1 MRGARSLSCGLAAMF
16 AAGIVV
22 RAGQVQTTTYLV
34 EVDAVVTDDAGK
46 PVTGLKQAD
55 FQVKD
60 DGKRVD
66 LKTFEEVNASGS
78 RPVARSIVL
87 LLDDSGFGSGN
98 TLPIQQIARMFVARM
113 EPPDE
118 FSVIRLNN
126 RRDEAF
132 GDRLEALLRI
142 DEYRSDTLPFFGL
155 ETLENALRVFAK
167 VSRTLEPI
175 EHRRKALVCIGV
187 PDVCSIPEPS
197 GKTSLLWRFWIDTV
211 GAMARSN
218 ASLYSLEPNGVS
230 KRNAISGGSIAD
242 VTGGAV
248 FINTTDLTRPIDLVR
263 RETGNYYLLGYWPV
277 ASDKPLHSVDVKVS
291 TRGLHVRA
299 RRVRGESS

>member
-1 MRGARSLSCGLAAMF
+1 
-16 AAGIVV
+16 
-22 RAGQVQTTTYLV
+22 
-34 EVDAVVTDDAGK
+34 
-46 PVTGLKQAD
+46 
-55 FQVKD
+55 
-60 DGKRVD
+60 
-66 LKTFEEVNASGS
+66 
-78 RPVARSIVL
+78 
-87 LLDDSGFGSGN
+87 
-98 TLPIQQIARMFVARM
+98 
-113 EPPDE
+113 
-118 FSVIRLNN
+118 
-126 RRDEAF
+126 
-132 GDRLEALLRI
+132 
-142 DEYRSDTLPFFGL
+142 
-155 ETLENALRVFAK
+155 
-167 VSRTLEPI
+167 
-175 EHRRKALVCIGV
+175 
-187 PDVCSIPEPS
+187 VCSIPEPS

-263 RETGNYYLLGYWPV
+263 RETGNYYLLGYWPI